1 MKLLLVSNQ
10 PDTATLFD
18 ALIHGG
24 IRVDV
29 EQDFQLAASRAEST
43 DFQLV
48 IIDAVGNTIPLFA
61 VVHKIRTTSAVPV
74 LVITDVEDWESRVLA
89 FQAGADDC
97 LSKPFRNEELIARI
111 GAITRRSAVSAPQP
125 LFVGRLRFCPASRN
139 AWYGEQAITFTSME
153 CVIVEV
159 LMRACGRVVS
169 RDQISLQL
177 YGRLTTA
184 FDRSVD
190 THVSRIRRKLGEGG
204 KFIISVRGTGYL
216 LSLARPADS
225 DSPDWE
231 ARTVNDAGTRE
242 PRHTS

>member
-74 LVITDVEDWESRVLA
+74 LVITDVEDWESRGLDLP
-89 FQAGADDC
+89 AGADDC
-97 LSKPFRNEELIARI
+97 LSKPFLQEE
-111 GAITRRSAVSAPQP
+111 
-125 LFVGRLRFCPASRN
+125 
-139 AWYGEQAITFTSME
+139 
-153 CVIVEV
+153 
-159 LMRACGRVVS
+159 
-169 RDQISLQL
+169 
-177 YGRLTTA
+177 
-184 FDRSVD
+184 
-190 THVSRIRRKLGEGG
+190 
-204 KFIISVRGTGYL
+204 
-216 LSLARPADS
+216 
-225 DSPDWE
+225 
-231 ARTVNDAGTRE
+231 
-242 PRHTS
+242 